1 MTNIKLEVG
10 QVWKS
15 RKDNGS
21 TYEVLKTFHCI
32 DGFEWLCYF
41 YKNGNNNDTSCN
53 CRLISTFTRNRTLI
67 TNTDGTPYTP
77 PKKYKELTPAEAM
90 RLLADAGECI
100 DAEFTDISNSWT
112 PSKLIGTSYIDF
124 SFVDQDEAVWKRCR
138 IEVTND

>member
-10 QVWKS
+10 QVWRAGNGTGS
-15 RKDNGS
+15 MRTIRGTYYIDDWERLVYSWINDGDSGVCEAFVDNFP
-21 TYEVLKTFHCI
+21 LH
-32 DGFEWLCYF
+32 
-41 YKNGNNNDTSCN
+41 N
-53 CRLISTFTRNRTLI
+53 TLI
-67 TNTDGTPYTP
+67 TNTDGTPVEK

-90 RLLADAGECI
+90 RLLADAGEGI

>member
-10 QVWKS
+10 QVWIDS
-15 RKDNGS
+15 QGCTRKVLVMWGELDSHQVGYFFSATNG
-21 TYEVLKTFHCI
+21 
-32 DGFEWLCYF
+32 
-41 YKNGNNNDTSCN
+41 TSCIGSML
-53 CRLISTFTRNRTLI
+53 CRDLAEDYTLI
-67 TNTDGTPYTP
+67 TNPDGTPHTP

-90 RLLADAGECI
+90 RLLADAGEGI

>member
-41 YKNGNNNDTSCN
+41 YKNEKNNDTSCN
-53 CRLISTFTRNRTLI
+53 CRQISTFTRNRTLI
-67 TNTDGTPYTP
+67 TNPDGTPHVKPNDYQAGDVWVFYGTSRTP
-77 PKKYKELTPAEAM
+77 GSAYLIISGRNGLMVLCDYKKDATPMEEMSLIANP
-90 RLLADAGECI
+90 I
-100 DAEFTDISNSWT
+100 NY
-112 PSKLIGTSYIDF
+112 KLIH
-124 SFVDQDEAVWKRCR
+124 R
-138 IEVTND
+138 IGVIL